1 MIFDWFFN
9 LFKSKPKDYEIIFL
23 EEISPINRA
32 KPAVKKPAVKK
43 PAKKRVPAKGIVAAK
58 KKAVKK
64 VTK

>member
-1 MIFDWFFN
+1 MIFDWFWN

-23 EEISPINRA
+23 EEIAPINRA
-32 KPAVKKPAVKK
+32 KPAVKK